1 MAATAAAAGA
11 VVVKIVSCRPRPGLE
26 VPEVGISA
34 ERVRVEPAV
43 PRPRGEA
50 GERQA
55 EAEPGPE
62 DRLAPVGLSLLLPSV
77 APAVAPGRYGRGL
90 VHLLDAAPPVLGPR
104 ESRGGGIV
112 ISSFEVPSEHLK

>member
-1 MAATAAAAGA
+1 MYVHVCMSNKTSDTTSSRRTGLVGGGDDELSVSAALDVDEGRPPGVG
-11 VVVKIVSCRPRPGLE
+11 VVSVHQAPAQHRPRPGLE
-26 VPEVGISA
+26 VREVGIPA

-62 DRLAPVGLSLLLPSV
+62 DRLAPVGLSLPLPSV
-77 APAVAPGRYGRGL
+77 APAVAPG
-90 VHLLDAAPPVLGPR
+90 
-104 ESRGGGIV
+104 
-112 ISSFEVPSEHLK
+112 